1 MKSVVKSAYDEALT
15 EMKKVIPEN
24 VQQSLVKNKKKF
36 FVLLLIPVIVEV
48 LIVSGAYELM
58 FG

>member
-1 MKSVVKSAYDEALT
+1 MKSVVKSAYDDALS
-15 EMKKVIPEN
+15 EMRKVIPEN
-24 VQQSLVKNKKKF
+24 VQQSFVKNKKKF
-36 FVLLLIPVIVEV
+36 LILLLIPVIVEV